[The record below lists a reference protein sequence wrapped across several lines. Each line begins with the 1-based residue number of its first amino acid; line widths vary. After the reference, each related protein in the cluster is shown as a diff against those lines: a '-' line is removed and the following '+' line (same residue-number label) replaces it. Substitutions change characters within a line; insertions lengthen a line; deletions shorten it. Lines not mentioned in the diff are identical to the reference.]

1 MKKIEKVTLAGL
13 GAIGCFFA
21 PGLYGTLGENFRVLA
36 GGERKKRLEDR
47 GVVIN
52 EKTYHFPIVE
62 PETEGDPA
70 DLVII
75 SVKDTGL
82 AAAIADLKNQVGADT
97 LILSVLNG
105 VESEEKVAEV
115 YGWEHV
121 LYSLMRVSSVMR
133 DGVCSYDPANGA
145 VFFGEKENRVLS
157 DRVLAVKELFDAS
170 RIRYVIEED
179 MIHAIWY
186 KFMANVG
193 ENMTC
198 AVLGIP
204 FGEYRTNAHA
214 NWLREAAMREVQ
226 AIAREKGILL
236 TEEEFI
242 RQGKIILGI
251 RPENKPSTLQDLE
264 QGRKTEI
271 EMFSGKVVRLGQ
283 ELGIPTPVNEVYYH
297 AVKALE
303 EKGIKQE

>member
-21 PGLYGTLGENFRVLA
+21 PGLYETLGGNFRVLA
-36 GGERKKRLEDR
+36 GGERKKRLEEQ

-52 EKTYHFPIVE
+52 GRAYHFPVVE
-62 PETEGDPA
+62 PEAQGDPA
-70 DLVII
+70 DLILI
-75 SVKDTGL
+75 CVKDTGL
-82 AAAIADLKNQVGADT
+82 TQAIADIRNQVGEET
-97 LILSVLNG
+97 QILSVLNG
-105 VESEEKVAEV
+105 VESEEKVADA

-121 LYSLMRVSSVMR
+121 LYSLMRVSSVMKN
-133 DGVCSYDPANGA
+133 GVCSYDPANGA
-145 VFFGEKENRVLS
+145 VHFGEKENRVLS
-157 DRVLAVKELFDAS
+157 ERVLAVKELFEECG
-170 RIRYVIEED
+170 IRYVIEED
-179 MIHAIWY
+179 MVHAMWY

-204 FGEYRTNAHA
+204 FGEYRTSSHA

-226 AIAREKGILL
+226 AIAKEKGVIL
-236 TEEEFI
+236 TEEEFV
-242 RQGKIILGI
+242 RQGQIILKI

-271 EMFSGKVVRLGQ
+271 EMFSGKVVRMGQ

-303 EKGIKQE
+303 EKQ